1 MKRLFIVLGLLATI
15 AVLYCSRELIPQAPK
30 IPTTLETHGIERT
43 DDYYWMRDRD
53 NPAVLKYLRA
63 ENRYRERMMAPVEGL
78 QDTLFQEMK
87 SRIKE
92 DDSTVPAQ
100 KDSFWYY
107 RRYEQGKEYPIYC
120 RKKGSLEAPEDI
132 LLDVNELA
140 EGKEFCDVRGFKT
153 SPDHQIISYAV
164 DFVGRR
170 KYTLRFKPVDGAYLE
185 DEIPDMTSN
194 FVWANDNQTVFYC
207 KQHPETLRW
216 EKIFKHTMGQAED
229 ELVFHETDE
238 TYYTAVGKTL
248 SEDYLTIF
256 NESTLQ
262 TEYMILNAN
271 FPDSP
276 FETFL
281 PRQNGHEYSIA
292 HGGDRWYILSNKN
305 AKNFQ
310 LLETPE
316 HQTDESF
323 WRVVVPHNESALLT
337 DMTVFENFV
346 ILEETSKALDHLRVL
361 DRRSSD
367 SYYID
372 CEEPIYVTY
381 VAENRE
387 YDTNTLRYIFE
398 SPKTPET
405 VYDYDLSARTRE
417 LKKQRPIPG
426 DFDSADY
433 ATERLWVPTR
443 DGVQIPVSILY
454 RKGLAKNNV
463 NPTLIH
469 GYGSYGISSKGYF
482 RSNVFSLVDR
492 GFIFALAHVRG
503 GSEMGRTWYEQGR
516 QLNKKNS
523 FTDFIEVTRHLIVN
537 GYTSPEHLYA
547 RGGSAGGLLVGAVAN
562 MAPELYNGIIAEVPF
577 VDVVTTM
584 LDESIPLTTS
594 EYDEWGNPID
604 KGYFDYMLSYSPYD
618 NVEAQDYPNML
629 ITAGL
634 HDSQVQYWEPAKW
647 TAKLREHN
655 TGDNM
660 ILLYTNMAAGHGG
673 ASGRFQALR
682 EEAMQYAFVLMV
694 EERE

>member
-1 MKRLFIVLGLLATI
+1 MKRLFVAFGFLAII
-15 AVLYCSRELIPQAPK
+15 ALLYCSQERVPQAPK
-30 IPTTLETHGIERT
+30 IPTTLETNGAERT

-63 ENRYRERMMAPVEGL
+63 ENRYRERMMAPVENL

-87 SRIKE
+87 SRIKQ
-92 DDSTVPAQ
+92 DDSTVPA
-100 KDSFWYY
+100 KEDSFWYY

-120 RKKGSLEAPEDI
+120 RKKGSLEAPEEI

-140 EGKEFCDVRGFKT
+140 EGQEFCDVRGFKA

-170 KYTLRFKPVDGAYLE
+170 KYTLRFKPVDGGYLE
-185 DEIPDMTSN
+185 DQIPDMTGN
-194 FVWANDNQTVFYC
+194 FVWANDNQTVFYS

-216 EKIFKHTMGQAED
+216 EKIFKHKLGQAED
-229 ELVFHETDE
+229 ELVYYETDE
-238 TYYTAVGKTL
+238 TYYTSVGKTL

-262 TEYMILNAN
+262 TEYLILNAN
-271 FPDSP
+271 FPASP

-316 HQTDESF
+316 NQTDESF

-337 DMTVFENFV
+337 NMTVFKNFV

-361 DRRSSD
+361 DRRSSV

-372 CEEPIYVTY
+372 CEEPVYVTY

-398 SPKTPET
+398 SPKTPEI

-426 DFDSADY
+426 DFDSDDY

-443 DGVQIPVSILY
+443 DGVRIPVSILY
-454 RKGLAKNNV
+454 RKGLEKNNV

-469 GYGSYGISSKGYF
+469 GYGSYGISSKAYF

-516 QLNKKNS
+516 LLNKKNS
-523 FTDFIEVTRHLIVN
+523 FTEIL
-537 GYTSPEHLYA
+537 TS
-547 RGGSAGGLLVGAVAN
+547 
-562 MAPELYNGIIAEVPF
+562 
-577 VDVVTTM
+577 D
-584 LDESIPLTTS
+584 
-594 EYDEWGNPID
+594 
-604 KGYFDYMLSYSPYD
+604 
-618 NVEAQDYPNML
+618 
-629 ITAGL
+629 
-634 HDSQVQYWEPAKW
+634 
-647 TAKLREHN
+647 
-655 TGDNM
+655 
-660 ILLYTNMAAGHGG
+660 
-673 ASGRFQALR
+673 
-682 EEAMQYAFVLMV
+682 
-694 EERE
+694 